1 MFKIKERFGYCQML
15 ETYLSIHKVST
26 ILGVTPQTL
35 RKWDEDGYFIPAQR
49 RGNGYRYYT
58 KQQVEEF
65 LEKLNTT
72 KNQYRKN
79 IGYCRVS
86 TSKQKDDL
94 LRQAENVE
102 MYLKTLKQPYSMISD
117 IGSGINYSKK
127 GLSEL
132 LELICK
138 NKVDTIYVLY
148 KDRLVRFGFEII
160 EKIADLHG
168 TKIVVLDNEDKT
180 KEQELVEDLMQIITV
195 FSCRL
200 HGKRAAKTRQLMQD
214 LVNDEEVKENE
225 EKSG

>member
-1 MFKIKERFGYCQML
+1 ML
-15 ETYLSIHKVST
+15 DTYLSIHKVAT

-65 LEKLNTT
+65 SEKLSTT

-94 LRQAENVE
+94 LRQCENVE
-102 MYLKTLKQPYSMISD
+102 MYLKSLKQPYEIIKD

-138 NKVDTIYVLY
+138 NKVDTVYVLY
-148 KDRLVRFGFEII
+148 KDRLVRFGFEVI
-160 EKIADLHG
+160 EKIAELHG
-168 TKIVVLDNEDKT
+168 TQIVVLDSEDKT
-180 KEQELVEDLMQIITV
+180 KEQELVEDLMQIVTV
-195 FSCRL
+195 FSCKL
-200 HGKRAAKTRQLMQD
+200 HGRRATKTKQLMKE
-214 LVNDEEVKENE
+214 LLEEDVDKDG
-225 EKSG
+225 S

>member
-1 MFKIKERFGYCQML
+1 ML
-15 ETYLSIHKVST
+15 DTYLSIHKVSV

-35 RKWDEDGYFIPAQR
+35 RKWDEDGYFVPAQR
-49 RGNGYRYYT
+49 RSNGYRYYT

-65 LEKLNTT
+65 SEKLSIV

-94 LRQAENVE
+94 LRQCENVE
-102 MYLKTLKQPYSMISD
+102 MYLKSLKQPYDIIKD
-117 IGSGINYSKK
+117 IGSGINYNKR
-127 GLSEL
+127 GLCEL

-138 NKVDTIYVLY
+138 NKVDTVYVLY

-160 EKIADLHG
+160 QKIAELHG
-168 TKIVVLDNEDKT
+168 TRIVVLDSEDKT

-200 HGKRAAKTRQLMQD
+200 HGKRASKTRQLMEELLKD
-214 LVNDEEVKENE
+214 DEN
-225 EKSG
+225 G

>member
-1 MFKIKERFGYCQML
+1 ML
-15 ETYLSIHKVST
+15 DTYLSIHKVSV

-35 RKWDEDGYFIPAQR
+35 RKWDEDGYFVPAQR
-49 RGNGYRYYT
+49 RSNGYRYYT

-65 LEKLNTT
+65 SEKLGTV

-94 LRQAENVE
+94 LRQCENIE
-102 MYLKTLKQPYSMISD
+102 IYLKALKQPYVIIKD
-117 IGSGINYSKK
+117 IGSGINYNKK
-127 GLSEL
+127 GLCEL

-160 EKIADLHG
+160 QKIAELHG
-168 TKIVVLDNEDKT
+168 TQIVVLDSEDKT

-200 HGKRAAKTRQLMQD
+200 HGKRASKTRKLMEELLKD
-214 LVNDEEVKENE
+214 DEN
-225 EKSG
+225 G

>member
-1 MFKIKERFGYCQML
+1 ML
-15 ETYLSIHKVST
+15 DTYLSIHKVAV

-35 RKWDEDGYFIPAQR
+35 RKWDSDGYFVPAQR

-65 LEKLNTT
+65 SEKLNVV

-94 LRQAENVE
+94 LRQKENVE
-102 MYLKTLKQPYSMISD
+102 VYLKSLKQPYEIITD
-117 IGSGINYSKK
+117 IGSGINYNKR
-127 GLSEL
+127 GLCTL

-138 NKVDTIYVLY
+138 NRIDTIYVLY
-148 KDRLVRFGFEII
+148 KDRLVRFGFELIQ
-160 EKIADLHG
+160 KIAELHD

-200 HGKRAAKTRQLMQD
+200 HGKRAAKTRQLMSD
-214 LVNDEEVKENE
+214 LLEEDD
-225 EKSG
+225 SDA

>member
-1 MFKIKERFGYCQML
+1 ML
-15 ETYLSIHKVST
+15 DTYLSIHKVAV

-35 RKWDEDGYFIPAQR
+35 RKWDSDGYFVPAQK

-65 LEKLNTT
+65 SEKLNVV

-94 LRQAENVE
+94 LRQKENVE
-102 MYLKTLKQPYSMISD
+102 MYLKSLKQPYEIITD
-117 IGSGINYSKK
+117 IGSGINYNKR
-127 GLSEL
+127 GLCEL

-138 NKVDTIYVLY
+138 NRIDTIYILY
-148 KDRLVRFGFEII
+148 KDRLVRFGFELIQ
-160 EKIADLHG
+160 KIAELHD

-200 HGKRAAKTRQLMQD
+200 HGKRAAKTRQLMSD
-214 LVNDEEVKENE
+214 LLEEDD
-225 EKSG
+225 SDA

>member
-1 MFKIKERFGYCQML
+1 ML
-15 ETYLSIHKVST
+15 DTYLSIHKVAV

-35 RKWDEDGYFIPAQR
+35 RKWDSDGYFVPAQR

-65 LEKLNTT
+65 SEKLNVV

-94 LRQAENVE
+94 LRQKENVE
-102 MYLKTLKQPYSMISD
+102 MYLKSLKQPYEIITD
-117 IGSGINYSKK
+117 IGSGINYNKR
-127 GLSEL
+127 GLCEL

-138 NKVDTIYVLY
+138 NRIDTIYVLY
-148 KDRLVRFGFEII
+148 KDRLVRFGFELIQ
-160 EKIADLHG
+160 KIAELHD
-168 TKIVVLDNEDKT
+168 TKIVILDNEDKT

-200 HGKRAAKTRQLMQD
+200 HGKRAAKTRQLMSD
-214 LVNDEEVKENE
+214 LLEEDDSDV
-225 EKSG
+225 

>member
-1 MFKIKERFGYCQML
+1 ML
-15 ETYLSIHKVST
+15 DTYLSIHKVSV

-35 RKWDEDGYFIPAQR
+35 RKWDDDGYFVPAQR
-49 RGNGYRYYT
+49 RSNGYRYYT

-65 LEKLNTT
+65 SEKLSTV

-79 IGYCRVS
+79 VGYCRVS

-94 LRQAENVE
+94 LRQCENIE
-102 MYLKTLKQPYSMISD
+102 IYLKTLKQPYVIIKD
-117 IGSGINYSKK
+117 IGSGINYNKK
-127 GLSEL
+127 GLCEL

-138 NKVDTIYVLY
+138 NKVDTVYVLY

-160 EKIADLHG
+160 QKIAELHG
-168 TKIVVLDNEDKT
+168 TQIVVLDSEDKT

-200 HGKRAAKTRQLMQD
+200 HGKRASKTRKLIEELLKD
-214 LVNDEEVKENE
+214 DEN
-225 EKSG
+225 G

>member
-1 MFKIKERFGYCQML
+1 MNEI
-15 ETYLSIHKVST
+15 YLSIHKVAS

-35 RKWDEDGYFIPAQR
+35 RQWDANGYFVPAQR

-58 KQQVEEF
+58 KKQVEQFAEQF
-65 LEKLNTT
+65 NTI
-72 KNQYRKN
+72 KNKNRIN

-86 TSKQKDDL
+86 TNKQKDDL
-94 LRQAENVE
+94 VRQVENVE
-102 MYLKTLKQPYSMISD
+102 LYLKSLKTPYQIIKD

-132 LELICK
+132 LDLICK

-160 EKIADLHG
+160 QKVAELHN
-168 TKIVVLDNEDKT
+168 TQIVVLDNEDKT

-200 HGKRAAKTRQLMQD
+200 HGKRAAKTKQLMRD
-214 LVNDEEVKENE
+214 LVEVEDNDSTER
-225 EKSG
+225 